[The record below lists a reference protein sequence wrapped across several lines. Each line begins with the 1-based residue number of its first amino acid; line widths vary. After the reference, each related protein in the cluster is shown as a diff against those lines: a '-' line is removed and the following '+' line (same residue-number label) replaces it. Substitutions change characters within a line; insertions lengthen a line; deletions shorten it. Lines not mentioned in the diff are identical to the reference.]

1 MLVAVKESGVS
12 PVRISRIFIAPILA
26 LIVNYAGTANASDT
40 SAAPTP
46 GAPEAGTLPG
56 SATAEAQAAS
66 PFLNAFPQLKP
77 YVYEEPPSGFYL
89 GVGLSPVGL
98 LKDRFML
105 TLDMFQLHWMNDK
118 WDVEILNA
126 AYSVTRAQSSAVQ
139 STQFTARSTVK
150 YRFFKNFSVGPLV
163 GYEFV
168 SFPNITAQLQKGNL
182 FSPSEPFSSRGW
194 IYGGM
199 LTETFKMG
207 GGSYLLQIN
216 ELAYKQTYST
226 SQTAEGWNYYYND
239 ATIRNDPSQI
249 QAGFVMMIE
258 ASFLY

>member
-1 MLVAVKESGVS
+1 MRTSLL
-12 PVRISRIFIAPILA
+12 ILA
-26 LIVNYAGTANASDT
+26 AAVAFALSPMAQASET

-46 GAPEAGTLPG
+46 GSPELGTLPG
-56 SATAEAQAAS
+56 SATAEAQATS

-89 GVGLSPVGL
+89 GVGLSPVGM

-105 TLDMFQLHWMNDK
+105 TLDMFQLHWMNEK

-126 AYSVTRAQSSAVQ
+126 SYSVTRAQSAAVQ
-139 STQFTARSTVK
+139 STQFTARASAK
-150 YRFFKNFSVGPLV
+150 YRFFKNFSVGPLI

-168 SFPNITAQLQKGNL
+168 SFPNITAQLRKGNL
-182 FSPSEPFSSRGW
+182 FSPSEPFSSRGI

-199 LTETFKMG
+199 LTETFTMG
-207 GGSYLLQIN
+207 KGYLLQIN

-226 SQTAEGWNYYYND
+226 TQTAEGWNYYYND
-239 ATIRNDPSQI
+239 ASIRNDPTQI
-249 QAGFVMMIE
+249 EAGFVMMIE